1 MSDRLPL
8 TAREYELAQ
17 LVARGLCNKLIARE
31 VGLTEGTVKLHLHR
45 IYKRLGIKGRT
56 QLAVLI
62 VEERAK
68 AA

>member
-1 MSDRLPL
+1 MTDRL
-8 TAREYELAQ
+8 TARERELAQ

-31 VGLTEGTVKLHLHR
+31 VGLSDGTVKFYLHR
-45 IYKRLGIKGRT
+45 IYQKLGIKGRT